1 MAGIGLKSFKYAKL
15 NADGVTYGTVKTLA
29 GAIECKVTLDLSE
42 ATLYADDVVREQIAE
57 FKSGTLTA
65 GIDDDDD
72 TVFAE
77 VLGKTIDQET
87 GVVISNTNDLPIY
100 VGFGHIVPKIVGGVR
115 KYKVEFFP
123 KIKFKPFIA
132 DSKTKGNT
140 LEFTTPSVEATIFEN
155 DNGDWEKH
163 GIYSSESAA
172 ISALNAMFTQSTATI
187 QITAQPQDT
196 SVTEGSISESL
207 TISGTASSGTINY
220 QWYENNIY
228 SNIGGSAIE
237 GATTASFTIPTTL
250 TVSNSPKYYYCVLSH
265 ESATSVVSNVAK
277 VTITD

>member
-1 MAGIGLKSFKYAKL
+1 MAGIGLKNFKYAKL
-15 NADGVTYGTVKTLA
+15 NSDGATYGTVKTLA

-42 ATLYADDVVREQIAE
+42 ASLYADDALKEQVSL

-77 VLGKTIDQET
+77 LLGKTVDQQT
-87 GVVISNTNDLPIY
+87 GVVTSNSEDTPIY
-100 VGFGHIVPKIVGGVR
+100 VGFGHIVPKLVGGVR

-132 DSKTKGNT
+132 DSKTKGDN

-163 GIYSSESAA
+163 SVCDTENEANALLES
-172 ISALNAMFTQSTATI
+172 FFVQTQANEE
-187 QITAQPQDT
+187 A
-196 SVTEGSISESL
+196 
-207 TISGTASSGTINY
+207 
-220 QWYENNIY
+220 
-228 SNIGGSAIE
+228 
-237 GATTASFTIPTTL
+237 
-250 TVSNSPKYYYCVLSH
+250 
-265 ESATSVVSNVAK
+265 
-277 VTITD
+277 